1 MDVSGILDQQQE
13 RQCVPRPPRA
23 SLAPLAA
30 ELTSPHLPA
39 RRKAITVTK
48 EIPVELDL
56 GLLAVFDPN
65 PIDLESYQCAPSPL
79 PPRLLLLLRRPHLTL
94 ARNRTDKERSL
105 LDHARDGIQLLVNEL
120 WSQKTRIVDDD
131 VIADLPPIAT
141 GLPREKPVRP
151 SALYVLR
158 TAHPDFGGP
167 SLTLCARPLARS
179 CPSKRPRPS
188 GRRSPRPR
196 ASRPRRR
203 RTAWC
208 TTRSVRSG
216 CRAGATRART
226 RTRRSSGST
235 RCPTTP
241 VRPPLSSPLEPFLGP
256 QLTPVP
262 PADPNFDP
270 RAAAKQERKARSL
283 KNESQRL
290 QNLQR
295 VAANAAQQV
304 QASSARTS
312 QRDARKQE
320 IEHTLKASKKSTASL
335 GKFDDKLKGEGRE
348 KNIKRK
354 VRPVSPLPLVRSSPT
369 SSC

>member
-39 RRKAITVTK
+39 RRKAITVNK

-79 PPRLLLLLRRPHLTL
+79 PPRLLLLRRPHLTL

-158 TAHPDFGGP
+158 AAH
-167 SLTLCARPLARS
+167 
-179 CPSKRPRPS
+179 
-188 GRRSPRPR
+188 R
-196 ASRPRRR
+196 A
-203 RTAWC
+203 
-208 TTRSVRSG
+208 
-216 CRAGATRART
+216 
-226 RTRRSSGST
+226 
-235 RCPTTP
+235 
-241 VRPPLSSPLEPFLGP
+241 LEW
-256 QLTPVP
+256 
-262 PADPNFDP
+262 DP
-270 RAAAKQERKARSL
+270 R
-283 KNESQRL
+283 
-290 QNLQR
+290 
-295 VAANAAQQV
+295 
-304 QASSARTS
+304 
-312 QRDARKQE
+312 
-320 IEHTLKASKKSTASL
+320 
-335 GKFDDKLKGEGRE
+335 
-348 KNIKRK
+348 
-354 VRPVSPLPLVRSSPT
+354 
-369 SSC
+369 